1 MRTIKLIKNKPVYLD
16 QAILDISKT
25 LMYEF
30 WYNYIKPK
38 YQEKAQLCY
47 MDTDTFII
55 HIKTE
60 YFYKDIANDV
70 KKKKTGLIHL
80 HMTKTIKS
88 LYP

>member
-70 KKKKTGLIHL
+70 KKKTNGLIHL

>member
-38 YQEKAQLCY
+38 YQEKAQLCD

-70 KKKKTGLIHL
+70 KKKNGLIHL

>member
-70 KKKKTGLIHL
+70 KKIKTV
-80 HMTKTIKS
+80 
-88 LYP
+88 

>member
-16 QAILDISKT
+16 QTILDISKT

-70 KKKKTGLIHL
+70 KKKKTVC
-80 HMTKTIKS
+80 
-88 LYP
+88 

>member
-16 QAILDISKT
+16 QTILDISKT

-70 KKKKTGLIHL
+70 KKKT
-80 HMTKTIKS
+80 TV
-88 LYP
+88 

>member
-60 YFYKDIANDV
+60 YFYKDIANDE
-70 KKKKTGLIHL
+70 KKKKTV
-80 HMTKTIKS
+80 
-88 LYP
+88 

>member
-70 KKKKTGLIHL
+70 KKKKTV
-80 HMTKTIKS
+80 
-88 LYP
+88 

>member
-60 YFYKDIANDV
+60 YF
-70 KKKKTGLIHL
+70 
-80 HMTKTIKS
+80 
-88 LYP
+88 

>member
-70 KKKKTGLIHL
+70 KKKKNGLIHL

>member
-70 KKKKTGLIHL
+70 KKKKTERYIC
-80 HMTKTIKS
+80 I
-88 LYP
+88 